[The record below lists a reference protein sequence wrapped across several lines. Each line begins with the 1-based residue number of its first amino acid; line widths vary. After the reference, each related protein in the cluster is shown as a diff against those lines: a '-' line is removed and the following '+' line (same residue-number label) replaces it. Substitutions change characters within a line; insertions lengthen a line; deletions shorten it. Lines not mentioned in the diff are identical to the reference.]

1 MAKKHIYIAIRVV
14 VPKTI
19 LIRLGIVKNTIKK
32 LRVLEIAVQEMKKYM
47 SNLDHIVK
55 SWEEMKSKSL
65 M

>member
-32 LRVLEIAVQEMKKYM
+32 LCVLEIAVQEMKKYM

-55 SWEEMKSKSL
+55 AWEEMKKRI
-65 M
+65 